1 MSYTYF
7 ISFNGWSYISPRIWN
22 KKFFRIQHCNNK
34 SLWRFNLKRIFFYCY
49 FDYKHFTYKINQK
62 IIIYMQLMPFCTGKV
77 CWDIGC
83 QSLLI
88 FYQWIYIFWKVIAF
102 TYWFLPMIYQLLPL
116 YCSYCQFVPIMIG
129 KIFVKNILVHCNCST
144 GKLLVAI
151 FQRMSTNPLLVN
163 LYIGDWKKGENI
175 QRVESLK
182 KTEQEQEN

>member
-62 IIIYMQLMPFCTGKV
+62 IIIYMQLMPVCTGKV

-151 FQRMSTNPLLVN
+151 FQRMSTNHLLVN

-182 KTEQEQEN
+182 KTE